1 MRQDEGTGAAAA
13 GHYQYDIAHCDVMD
27 TERLKQYRVKR
38 NEWLHLLDG
47 DQEHALWKQ
56 IALMFWSD
64 AVFRLINESRRLAE
78 EGKYRSAS
86 RNGTL
91 ASLIDQ
97 GYFAIQTL
105 SIRKMLEKG
114 KERKHQVISLRRLLD
129 DVKHNIC
136 LN

>member
-13 GHYQYDIAHCDVMD
+13 GHYQYHIADCDVMD
-27 TERLKQYRVKR
+27 KKRLKQYRVKR
-38 NEWLHLLDG
+38 SEWLHLLDG

-56 IALMFWSD
+56 IAVMFWND

-86 RNGTL
+86 RNGAL

-97 GYFAIQTL
+97 GYFAI
-105 SIRKMLEKG
+105 
-114 KERKHQVISLRRLLD
+114 
-129 DVKHNIC
+129 
-136 LN
+136 